1 MRVRRTVPQF
11 TFSLSARF
19 VNSLSSVSTGFF
31 RFFSV
36 LFENRYIFLINSKKI
51 QVLAAK
57 NSAINPRSHR
67 IFALAIAVA
76 FVFVFLVVIPAG
88 DLLLPLSLL
97 SSSPFSIQQKPRHL
111 DRGCSQFHREQR
123 SGETPHFVFAVVPVF
138 VFLSFRF
145 REDPPSKSNLL
156 PSHQPLRD
164 NQSRGIKRCRSE

>member
-1 MRVRRTVPQF
+1 MFMRVRRTVPQF

-36 LFENRYIFLINSKKI
+36 LFENRYIFLISSEKI

-76 FVFVFLVVIPAG
+76 FVFVFVFLVVIPAG

-123 SGETPHFVFAVVPVF
+123 SGETPHSLPLYLCLYSCRFVFVKIRRPNRISS
-138 VFLSFRF
+138 LRI
-145 REDPPSKSNLL
+145 NL
-156 PSHQPLRD
+156 
-164 NQSRGIKRCRSE
+164 